1 MHIFA
6 KEQPDL
12 NWDNQ
17 EVRADFLKT
26 LRFWADRGV
35 AGFRVDVAG
44 AICKDIAQRPPY
56 KTQAELDEI
65 AGRILLGTAKENEHP
80 WRDRLDT
87 FEVYKEWRRVFEE
100 YTPALT

>member
-12 NWDNQ
+12 NWDNP
-17 EVRADFLKT
+17 EVKDDFLKT
-26 LRFWADRGV
+26 LQFWAERGA

-44 AICKDIAQRPPY
+44 MICKDISPPY
-56 KTQAELDEI
+56 KTQQELEEI
-65 AGRILLGTAKENEHP
+65 VGRILEGKAEENEHP
-80 WRDRLDT
+80 YRDRLET
-87 FEVYKEWRRVFEE
+87 FEVYKDWRKVFEE